1 MVFKHVTVWRKRTLI
16 VKFNCRKRN
25 EEPTRKVK
33 LSENIWL
40 LQRLF
45 LFVRMLR
52 FCFLQLNLT
61 ISVLFLQQWHAQ
73 RSSGFTSWLVSKN
86 VLQMLLSRT
95 SLPIVAGTGF
105 ISSDSWPWYWALLA
119 AFLSNWTILSLSN
132 WLQFLLTVSP
142 EERISYYLRKSL
154 KWLVRSAN
162 RQPSVEWHCINLQ
175 GAMMVESHWWVS
187 NMKISILLK
196 RLWSSYVSV
205 SMKQEEYYI
214 YMAQL
219 SLQFL

>member
-1 MVFKHVTVWRKRTLI
+1 MIFKHVTVWRKRTLI

-61 ISVLFLQQWHAQ
+61 ISVLFLQQWHAR

-95 SLPIVAGTGF
+95 SLPLVAGTGF
-105 ISSDSWPWYWALLA
+105 ISNDSWPWYWALLA

-142 EERISYYLRKSL
+142 EERISYYLRKSS
-154 KWLVRSAN
+154 KWLVKSDSLEDMSSTLISS
-162 RQPSVEWHCINLQ
+162 SVN
-175 GAMMVESHWWVS
+175 
-187 NMKISILLK
+187 
-196 RLWSSYVSV
+196 SSFERFSSCLFVWTI
-205 SMKQEEYYI
+205 MI
-214 YMAQL
+214 YKYR
-219 SLQFL
+219 